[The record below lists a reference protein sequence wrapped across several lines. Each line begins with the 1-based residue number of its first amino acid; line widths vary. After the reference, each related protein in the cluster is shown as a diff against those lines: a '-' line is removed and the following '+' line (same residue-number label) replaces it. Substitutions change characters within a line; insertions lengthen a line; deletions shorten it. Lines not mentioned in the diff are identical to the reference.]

1 MVDAKGWPV
10 GFMILKLL
18 VQIPPT
24 QFWDFSSCYLLFGV
38 FQLNLIFGY
47 YSKNEFCAR
56 ADSKTLYVTMESGV
70 VFLALETGEVSR
82 RVDMNTTYWKQIVV
96 HLD

>member
-1 MVDAKGWPV
+1 MCITVRMN
-10 GFMILKLL
+10 F
-18 VQIPPT
+18 
-24 QFWDFSSCYLLFGV
+24 
-38 FQLNLIFGY
+38 
-47 YSKNEFCAR
+47 AR